1 MNPNELNVG
10 DTVTKS
16 PVGEGV
22 ITGFS
27 QRGYPQVNYITV
39 ACLIRT
45 DGVVCD
51 PHGNYAKEQI
61 EEVTGE
67 TK

>member
-10 DTVTKS
+10 DTVAKS
-16 PVGEGV
+16 PVGEGA

-27 QRGYPQVNYITV
+27 QRGYPQVNHIAV

-45 DGVVCD
+45 DEVVFD
-51 PHGNYAKEQI
+51 PHGHYAKDQAKKSE
-61 EEVTGE
+61 GE